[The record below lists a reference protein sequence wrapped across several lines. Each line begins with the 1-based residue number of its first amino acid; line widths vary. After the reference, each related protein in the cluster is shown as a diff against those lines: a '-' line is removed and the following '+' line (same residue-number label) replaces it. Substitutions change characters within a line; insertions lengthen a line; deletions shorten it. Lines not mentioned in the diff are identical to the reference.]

1 MGEERERGERVRRER
16 DKSDTCDCESSCK
29 GKRTQSP
36 HLLGTIFGSEL
47 QHSQGTQRGDDQTK
61 ENHRS
66 GTVRTEG
73 PDPVEEVLHGR
84 VDLVADGL
92 ATAPLPRGGLAVTIA
107 VCLTSEGGSSLPDS
121 PGGRRR
127 RTKIEFQDEC
137 CRCSRES

>member
-73 PDPVEEVLHGR
+73 PDPVEEVLHGQ

-92 ATAPLPRGGLAVTIA
+92 ATAPLPRGGW
-107 VCLTSEGGSSLPDS
+107 
-121 PGGRRR
+121 R
-127 RTKIEFQDEC
+127 
-137 CRCSRES
+137 